1 VPWFSRHG
9 TCVRDGRPEICNELT
24 VHTRL
29 EEQVLYPAAREAL
42 EESGLIDEASVEHQ
56 VAKDLIEKINQSRP
70 HDEEY

>member
-1 VPWFSRHG
+1 M
-9 TCVRDGRPEICNELT
+9 
-24 VHTRL
+24 HTRL